1 MIGWRGNSPRAAPD
15 LFAPHAHP
23 AERKPVT
30 TEALLAYAHIMA
42 FLMAATFLASETAL
56 CRKEWMNA
64 AAVER
69 LARVDMLYGISALL
83 VLATGLARTWWGVK
97 GGAWYWSQPLL
108 HAKVTLFVVIGL
120 MSIVPTMRFL
130 RWRRA
135 VRAGGAL
142 PSDDQVRSTRRLV
155 MIEAHLLA
163 LIPLL
168 AVFLARGVGTR

>member
-1 MIGWRGNSPRAAPD
+1 M
-15 LFAPHAHP
+15 
-23 AERKPVT
+23 T
-30 TEALLAYAHIMA
+30 TEALLAYAHILA

-83 VLATGLARTWWGVK
+83 VLATGLARTWWGMK

-130 RWRRA
+130 RWRRQL
-135 VRAGGAL
+135 RATGAL
-142 PSDDQVRSTRRLV
+142 PAEAEVRGVRRLV

-168 AVFLARGVGTR
+168 AVFLARGVGTK

>member
-1 MIGWRGNSPRAAPD
+1 M
-15 LFAPHAHP
+15 
-23 AERKPVT
+23 T
-30 TEALLAYAHIMA
+30 TEALLAYAHILA

-83 VLATGLARTWWGVK
+83 VLATGLARTWWGMK
-97 GGAWYWSQPLL
+97 GAGWYWSQPLL